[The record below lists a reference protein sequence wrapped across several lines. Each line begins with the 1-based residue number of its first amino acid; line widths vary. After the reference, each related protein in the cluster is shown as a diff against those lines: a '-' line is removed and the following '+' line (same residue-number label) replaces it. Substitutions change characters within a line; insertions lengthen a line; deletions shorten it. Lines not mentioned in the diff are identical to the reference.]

1 MSIFNRISTG
11 YGRPSGIGLLRRS
24 FLRALGLV
32 VALPLL
38 GNAAAA
44 DQESEAF
51 IRDLGDTAVNQLTD
65 PELTDAERGERFRN
79 LLLSHFDVPQI
90 GKYVLGR
97 YWRSATPEEQSE
109 YLALFEDYL
118 VASYARRF
126 SEYTG
131 QEFEVVSSRS
141 SDGMETVRSQIVTGS
156 GEAARLDWILER
168 QDGGLRILDLKVEG
182 LSMTETHR
190 SEFASVIQNG
200 GGKVAALLD
209 ALRKKAAGA

>member
-1 MSIFNRISTG
+1 MSIFNRISAG
-11 YGRPSGIGLLRRS
+11 YAHSSGAGLLRRS
-24 FLRALGLV
+24 FLRALGLL

-38 GNAAAA
+38 ANAAAA

-65 PELTDAERGERFRN
+65 TGLTDAERGERFRN

-97 YWRSATPEEQSE
+97 YWRSATPEEQTE

-126 SEYTG
+126 AEYTG
-131 QEFEVVSSRS
+131 QQFEVVSSRS
-141 SDGMETVRSQIVTGS
+141 SDGMETVRSQIVTS
-156 GEAARLDWILER
+156 NGEAARLDWILEH
-168 QDGGLRILDLKVEG
+168 QDSGLRILDLKVEG

-200 GGKVAALLD
+200 GGKLAALLD

>member
-1 MSIFNRISTG
+1 MSILNRISAG
-11 YGRPSGIGLLRRS
+11 YGRPTGTGLLRRS

-38 GNAAAA
+38 ANAAAA

-51 IRDLGDTAVNQLTD
+51 IRNLGDTAVNQLTD
-65 PELTDAERGERFRN
+65 PGLTDAERGERFRN

-97 YWRSATPEEQSE
+97 YWRSATPEEQTE

-126 SEYTG
+126 AEYTG
-131 QEFEVVSSRS
+131 QQFVVVSSRS

-168 QDGGLRILDLKVEG
+168 QNSGLRILDLKVEG

-200 GGKVAALLD
+200 GGKVTALID

>member
-1 MSIFNRISTG
+1 MAIFDRISAG
-11 YGRPSGIGLLRRS
+11 YGRPNGSGLLRRS

-38 GNAAAA
+38 ANAAAA
-44 DQESEAF
+44 DEEAETF
-51 IRDLGDTAVNQLTD
+51 IRSLGDTAVNQLTAPD
-65 PELTDAERGERFRN
+65 LSNAERNERFRE

-90 GKYVLGR
+90 GQYVLGR

-109 YLALFEDYL
+109 YLGLFEDYL

-126 SEYTG
+126 AEYTG
-131 QEFEVVSSRS
+131 QEFEVISSRS
-141 SDGMETVRSQIVTGS
+141 SDGLETVRSHIVTGN
-156 GEAARLDWILER
+156 GEAAKLDWILER
-168 QDGGLRILDLKVEG
+168 QGSGLRILDLKVEG
-182 LSMTETHR
+182 LSMSETHR
-190 SEFASVIQNG
+190 SEFASVIQNN

>member
-1 MSIFNRISTG
+1 MSIFNRISVG
-11 YGRPSGIGLLRRS
+11 YGRSSGAGLLRRS

-32 VALPLL
+32 VALPFLA
-38 GNAAAA
+38 NAAAA

-65 PELTDAERGERFRN
+65 TGLTDAERGERFRH

-97 YWRSATPEEQSE
+97 YWRSATPEEQTE

-126 SEYTG
+126 AEYTG

-168 QDGGLRILDLKVEG
+168 QDSGLRILDLKVEG

-200 GGKVAALLD
+200 GGKLAALLD